1 MGAYI
6 KSQRDG
12 RPQTGAQA
20 PGKGTTKEKAPR
32 GRQKQM
38 QVEIKQVTCSV
49 APSGPDWYADVSSA
63 AVVASETVANP
74 RPDWYADVSSAAVVA
89 ERKRITLSSLFS
101 FYLIVVRGKASEVR

>member
-6 KSQRDG
+6 KSQRDE

-20 PGKGTTKEKAPR
+20 TGKGTTKEKAPR

-38 QVEIKQVTCSV
+38 QVEIKQVTCS
-49 APSGPDWYADVSSA
+49 AASSG
-63 AVVASETVANP
+63 
-74 RPDWYADVSSAAVVA
+74 PDWYADVSSAAVVA
-89 ERKRITLSSLFS
+89 ERKRITLSLLFS

>member
-20 PGKGTTKEKAPR
+20 PGKGTTTEKAPR
-32 GRQKQM
+32 GRQEQM

-49 APSGPDWYADVSSA
+49 TLSGPDWYADVSSA
-63 AVVASETVANP
+63 AVVA
-74 RPDWYADVSSAAVVA
+74 
-89 ERKRITLSSLFS
+89 ERERITLSSIFS
-101 FYLIVVRGKASEVR
+101 FYLIVVRGKAPEVR